1 MVKLNSIKLN
11 EKFSL
16 IKDFWT
22 SYVIGELNGQYI
34 KISKVKGEFVWHNH
48 ENEDEMFMVVKGEL
62 SILIKKDKKIEIIV
76 IKENEIFIVERGTE
90 HKPIA
95 NDECWIMLFEPIET
109 KHTGEVDSELTNN
122 ELQRL

>member
-76 IKENEIFIVERGTE
+76 IKENEIFIVEKGTE

>member
-22 SYVIGELNGQYI
+22 PYVIGELNGQYI

-76 IKENEIFIVERGTE
+76 IKENEIFIVEKGTE